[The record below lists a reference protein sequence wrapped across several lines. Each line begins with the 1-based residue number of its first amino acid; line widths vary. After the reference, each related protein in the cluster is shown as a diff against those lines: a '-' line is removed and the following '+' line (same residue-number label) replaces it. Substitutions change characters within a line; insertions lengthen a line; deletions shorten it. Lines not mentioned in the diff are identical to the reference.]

1 MAVLVRL
8 APGDERHP
16 RAGQF
21 ARVFDAVVVDRTFVA
36 AIGARSIPEQNFRRY
51 RGACLGFDDAA
62 PIATALC
69 LVNEEMELMVARYG
83 RTCQDGAR
91 AYSLASSTVTTLAV

>member
-51 RGACLGFDDAA
+51 R
-62 PIATALC
+62 ALA
-69 LVNEEMELMVARYG
+69 LIR
-83 RTCQDGAR
+83 
-91 AYSLASSTVTTLAV
+91 